1 MLRGA
6 APMPSNPNMLHDAA
20 VSAEPDDQ
28 VAEAMK
34 GGGGGGGGGREG
46 RGGFLARA
54 ARSLSPAT
62 AGKAKMQAQAAGAP
76 EVSASVAVGAAHGR
90 ALSPPVMGA
99 RSVRGGQGGDAEGG
113 CGARGCASLLDSHM
127 YVSYSCMYVCVL

>member
-34 GGGGGGGGGREG
+34 GGGGGGGGSEG

-62 AGKAKMQAQAAGAP
+62 AGKAKMQAQAAGAQ
-76 EVSASVAVGAAHGR
+76 EVSASVAVGAAHER
-90 ALSPPVMGA
+90 TLSPPVMGG
-99 RSVRGGQGGDAEGG
+99 VGGVGGLAVPKEAVVHEGV
-113 CGARGCASLLDSHM
+113 HH
-127 YVSYSCMYVCVL
+127 Y